1 MNIEEK
7 DMYQAIR
14 NCKGR
19 LTDFHVADNNRMAC
33 GMGALDWGKIIGTL
47 KEIGYDGAL
56 TVEFV
61 APVDRTPANPYPNA
75 IEKGPVEPHRRR
87 AEVHRGPRQQHA
99 LGRVLHLARR
109 RDDQDAAEVHVSS
122 RRLRTIASPFRA
134 LIGTLDTKGPEIAYV
149 RDRLQALGLATI
161 VADSGILGEP
171 LDIVPD
177 VSRAEVARLGGKTIE
192 ALRQAGSRGEAV
204 HGMLLGLQRLAL
216 NLFRDG
222 RLDGVLCLGGA
233 EGAVLG
239 ASAMMCAAHRHPE
252 DHRHADRLRAAA
264 LRAAGRHARR
274 DGRALGRR
282 HPRAEPDQPRRSSTT
297 SPRRWPACCAT
308 AHRLHGDDG
317 RPRVAITMLG
327 NTTKAVMTIR
337 DALARQGLD
346 SVIFHSNGVGGPAM
360 EELAA
365 DGLFVGV
372 IDFTTDEL
380 ADELVGGFHVGG
392 PERLRRI
399 GRLGL
404 PQIVVPGCID
414 FTVHGRPE
422 EVPSRLQG
430 RPVYTHNPEFT
441 LVRTLPD
448 EMAQLGRIFAERL
461 NEATGPI
468 EIMVPTA
475 GPLDPQR
482 AGRRVLGPGRR
493 RRLPGVAAPHL
504 RAGHPDLDPSAPHQR
519 DRVRPRRG
527 RAVRRASLDR
537 KERST

>member
-1 MNIEEK
+1 
-7 DMYQAIR
+7 
-14 NCKGR
+14 
-19 LTDFHVADNNRMAC
+19 MA
-33 GMGALDWGKIIGTL
+33 
-47 KEIGYDGAL
+47 
-56 TVEFV
+56 TV
-61 APVDRTPANPYPNA
+61 
-75 IEKGPVEPHRRR
+75 
-87 AEVHRGPRQQHA
+87 
-99 LGRVLHLARR
+99 L
-109 RDDQDAAEVHVSS
+109 
-122 RRLRTIASPFRA
+122 

-149 RDRLQALGLATI
+149 RDRLQERGLSTI
-161 VADSGILGEP
+161 VADSGILAGP

-239 ASAMMCAAHRHPE
+239 ASAMLSLPIGIPKIIVTPIASGKRRFGPLVGTRDVMVVHSVVDILGLNPISTTIF
-252 DHRHADRLRAAA
+252 DNVAAA
-264 LRAAGRHARR
+264 MAGMLHH
-274 DGRALGRR
+274 G
-282 HPRAEPDQPRRSSTT
+282 
-297 SPRRWPACCAT
+297 
-308 AHRLHGDDG
+308 HRLAGDDG
-317 RPRVAITMLG
+317 KPRVAITMLG

-337 DALARQGLD
+337 DALARQRLD
-346 SVIFHSNGVGGPAM
+346 SGIFHSNGVGGPAM

-422 EVPSRLQG
+422 EVPARLQG

-441 LVRTLPD
+441 LVRTLPE

-461 NEATGPI
+461 NDATGPV
-468 EIMVPTA
+468 EVMVPTE
-475 GPLDPQR
+475 GLSIPN
-482 AGRRVLGPGRR
+482 VPGGAFWNPDADASFLASLRQ
-493 RRLPGVAAPHL
+493 HL
-504 RAGHPDLDPSAPHQR
+504 RPDIPISTHPRHINATEFALAVAERFVALLPSKGMPA
-519 DRVRPRRG
+519 
-527 RAVRRASLDR
+527 
-537 KERST
+537 

>member
-1 MNIEEK
+1 MP
-7 DMYQAIR
+7 
-14 NCKGR
+14 
-19 LTDFHVADNNRMAC
+19 
-33 GMGALDWGKIIGTL
+33 
-47 KEIGYDGAL
+47 
-56 TVEFV
+56 TV
-61 APVDRTPANPYPNA
+61 
-75 IEKGPVEPHRRR
+75 
-87 AEVHRGPRQQHA
+87 
-99 LGRVLHLARR
+99 L
-109 RDDQDAAEVHVSS
+109 
-122 RRLRTIASPFRA
+122 

-149 RDRLQALGLATI
+149 RDRLQALGLSTI
-161 VADSGILGEP
+161 VADSGILAGP

-216 NLFRDG
+216 NLFREH

-239 ASAMMCAAHRHPE
+239 ASAMLSLPIGIPKIIVTPIASGKRRFGPLVGTRDVMVVHSVVDILGLNPISRTIFDNVAASM
-252 DHRHADRLRAAA
+252 
-264 LRAAGRHARR
+264 AGMLQH
-274 DGRALGRR
+274 G
-282 HPRAEPDQPRRSSTT
+282 
-297 SPRRWPACCAT
+297 
-308 AHRLHGDDG
+308 HRLITDDQQ
-317 RPRVAITMLG
+317 PRVAITMLG

-365 DGLFVGV
+365 DGFFAGV

-404 PQIVVPGCID
+404 PQVVVPGCID

-422 EVPSRLQG
+422 EVPARLQG

-441 LVRTLPD
+441 LVRTLPA
-448 EMAQLGRIFAERL
+448 EMEELGRVFAERL
-461 NEATGPI
+461 NDATGPI
-468 EIMVPTA
+468 EVMVPTGGLSIPNVPGGAFWNPEADA
-475 GPLDPQR
+475 GFL
-482 AGRRVLGPGRR
+482 
-493 RRLPGVAAPHL
+493 AALRKHL
-504 RAGHPDLDPSAPHQR
+504 RPGIPLSTHPQHINATEFAL
-519 DRVRPRRG
+519 
-527 RAVRRASLDR
+527 AVA
-537 KERST
+537 ERFVALLHSKGMPA

>member
-1 MNIEEK
+1 
-7 DMYQAIR
+7 
-14 NCKGR
+14 
-19 LTDFHVADNNRMAC
+19 VP
-33 GMGALDWGKIIGTL
+33 
-47 KEIGYDGAL
+47 
-56 TVEFV
+56 TV
-61 APVDRTPANPYPNA
+61 
-75 IEKGPVEPHRRR
+75 
-87 AEVHRGPRQQHA
+87 
-99 LGRVLHLARR
+99 L
-109 RDDQDAAEVHVSS
+109 
-122 RRLRTIASPFRA
+122 

-149 RDRLQALGLATI
+149 RDRLQALGLSTI
-161 VADSGILGEP
+161 VADSGILAGP

-192 ALRQAGSRGEAV
+192 GLRQAGSRGEAV

-216 NLFRDG
+216 NLFRDR

-239 ASAMMCAAHRHPE
+239 ASAMLSLPIGIPKIIVTPIASGKRRFGPLVGTRDVMVVHSVVDILGLNPISTTIF
-252 DHRHADRLRAAA
+252 DNVAAA
-264 LRAAGRHARR
+264 MAGMLHH
-274 DGRALGRR
+274 G
-282 HPRAEPDQPRRSSTT
+282 
-297 SPRRWPACCAT
+297 
-308 AHRLHGDDG
+308 HRLQGDDG

-404 PQIVVPGCID
+404 PQVVVPGCID

-422 EVPSRLQG
+422 EVPARLEG

-448 EMAQLGRIFAERL
+448 EMEQLGRIFADRL

-468 EIMVPTA
+468 EIMVPTEGLSIPNVPGGAFWNPPADA
-475 GPLDPQR
+475 GFLASLR
-482 AGRRVLGPGRR
+482 S
-493 RRLPGVAAPHL
+493 HL
-504 RAGHPDLDPSAPHQR
+504 RADIPISTHPQHINATEFALAVAERFVALLSSKGTSA
-519 DRVRPRRG
+519 
-527 RAVRRASLDR
+527 
-537 KERST
+537 

>member
-1 MNIEEK
+1 
-7 DMYQAIR
+7 
-14 NCKGR
+14 
-19 LTDFHVADNNRMAC
+19 VP
-33 GMGALDWGKIIGTL
+33 
-47 KEIGYDGAL
+47 
-56 TVEFV
+56 TV
-61 APVDRTPANPYPNA
+61 
-75 IEKGPVEPHRRR
+75 
-87 AEVHRGPRQQHA
+87 
-99 LGRVLHLARR
+99 L
-109 RDDQDAAEVHVSS
+109 
-122 RRLRTIASPFRA
+122 

-149 RDRLQALGLATI
+149 RDRLQALGLSTI
-161 VADSGILGEP
+161 VADSGILAGP

-216 NLFRDG
+216 NLFRDR

-239 ASAMMCAAHRHPE
+239 ASAMLSLPIGIPKIIVTPIASGKRRFGPLVGTRDVMVVHSVVDILGLNPISTTIF
-252 DHRHADRLRAAA
+252 DNVAAA
-264 LRAAGRHARR
+264 MAGMLHH
-274 DGRALGRR
+274 G
-282 HPRAEPDQPRRSSTT
+282 
-297 SPRRWPACCAT
+297 
-308 AHRLHGDDG
+308 HRLQGDDG

-422 EVPSRLQG
+422 EVPARLEG

-448 EMAQLGRIFAERL
+448 EMEQLGRIFADRL
-461 NEATGPI
+461 NEASGPI
-468 EIMVPTA
+468 EIMVPTEGLSIPNVPGGAFWDPPADA
-475 GPLDPQR
+475 GFLASLR
-482 AGRRVLGPGRR
+482 A
-493 RRLPGVAAPHL
+493 HL
-504 RAGHPDLDPSAPHQR
+504 RADIPISTHPQHINATEFALAVAERFVALLSSKGPSA
-519 DRVRPRRG
+519 
-527 RAVRRASLDR
+527 
-537 KERST
+537 